1 MAMDKYRGAEMG
13 SFNALFCLSS
23 KACRGSPLAQM
34 GRGKVCV
41 SIEGRAVLL
50 PLEETIFIS
59 HRLGQNDQL
68 SDRNEGRK
76 CGIRWVYFGKK
87 ANYTEVATFGNNDC
101 LRAKRGLRIRTQNEQ
116 QMSMMRIQ
124 DF

>member
-1 MAMDKYRGAEMG
+1 MG
-13 SFNALFCLSS
+13 SGNALVFCLYS
-23 KACRGSPLAQM
+23 KACRGPPLAQM
-34 GRGKVCV
+34 GREKVYV
-41 SIEGRAVLL
+41 SIEGRVVLL
-50 PLEETIFIS
+50 LLEETICIS

-76 CGIRWVYFGKK
+76 CGIRWMYFCRK

-101 LRAKRGLRIRTQNEQ
+101 LRAKRGLRIQTQGEQ